1 MEEEKK
7 EELIEQDFLLDIS
20 DEEEIYTLEC
30 LGNKKRPV
38 EKQMRVYIKPLSGK
52 DLAQIS
58 SRIRKDITNYKKD
71 HPEDDRTFM
80 ELYNMFSE
88 YWEFVYRV
96 DKIEN
101 FFYKYKGE
109 TKEITDIADL
119 YTFKNSK
126 MAIAVSDLRM
136 KFMRMD
142 TLDTK
147 N

>member
-7 EELIEQDFLLDIS
+7 EEVIEQDFLLDIS

-38 EKQMRVYIKPLSGK
+38 DKQMRVYIKPLSGK

-58 SRIRKDITNYKKD
+58 SHIRKDITNYKKD

-109 TKEITDIADL
+109 TKEITNIADL